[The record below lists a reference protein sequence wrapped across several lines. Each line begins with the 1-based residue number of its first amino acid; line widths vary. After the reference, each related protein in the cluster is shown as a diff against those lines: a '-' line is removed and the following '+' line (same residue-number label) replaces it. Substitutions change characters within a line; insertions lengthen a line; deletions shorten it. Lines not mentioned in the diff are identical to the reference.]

1 MFFVP
6 VRRDLVFHEWGVAEY
21 FTQLIIGDF
30 TFLSF
35 GSILRGMPDGL
46 MLISQDGLFTAS
58 DNLDASQG

>member
-1 MFFVP
+1 
-6 VRRDLVFHEWGVAEY
+6 VFHEWGVAEY